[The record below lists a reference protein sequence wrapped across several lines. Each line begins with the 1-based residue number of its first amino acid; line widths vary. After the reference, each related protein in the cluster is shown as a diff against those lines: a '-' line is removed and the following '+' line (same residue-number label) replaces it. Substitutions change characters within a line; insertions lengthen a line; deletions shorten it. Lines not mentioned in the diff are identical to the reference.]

1 MQTNLTPFAELQA
14 RTFLWRALLTF
25 IASLIIVVIL
35 FRDESAEK
43 RSAVMFLLLYAIFFF
58 FCLPVLSRARIS
70 YQRLLGRCPPWATLK
85 NYTFLAV
92 PLVIFSV
99 ASGYLLY
106 FPLSYLV
113 PQFVQAWFLESPPL
127 LIVGQGYEVV
137 LTNLLNF
144 STTALVAPVFEEFF
158 YRGILLTRWTI
169 KWGIRRAILASSLVF
184 ALPHPDL
191 IGAFFF
197 GYVMAAL
204 YIQTKNLFVP
214 ICVHIANNVIALAI
228 GLTATL
234 LSASDSP
241 ETLAEFQAS
250 WWLGLIAIVIITP
263 WAIWFTKRYFPKAT
277 WQVPYFAEEV

>member
-1 MQTNLTPFAELQA
+1 MQTNLTPFAELRA
-14 RTFLWRALLTF
+14 RTFLWRALLALL
-25 IASLIIVVIL
+25 ASLIIG
-35 FRDESAEK
+35 ESAEK
-43 RSAVMFLLLYAIFFF
+43 KEAVTFLLLYPIFFF
-58 FCLPVLSRARIS
+58 LCLPVLFRARIS
-70 YQRLLGRCPPWATLK
+70 YQRLWGRFPPWATLK

-99 ASGYLLY
+99 AASYLLY

-113 PQFVQAWFLESPPL
+113 PQFVQAWYLEYPL
-127 LIVGQGYEVV
+127 PQEPEDV

-144 STTALVAPVFEEFF
+144 STTALIAPVFEEFF
-158 YRGILLTRWTI
+158 FRGILLTRWTT

-184 ALPHPDL
+184 ALLHADL

-197 GYVMAAL
+197 GYVMAVL

-214 ICVHIANNVIALAI
+214 ICVHIANNVIALAS

-234 LSASDSP
+234 LSESDSP

-250 WWLGLIAIVIITP
+250 WWLGLLAIVMITP
-263 WAIWFTKRYFPKAT
+263 WAIRFIKRHFPKAN
-277 WQVPYFAEEV
+277 WRAPYFAEEV

>member
-1 MQTNLTPFAELQA
+1 MQTNLTPFAELRA

-25 IASLIIVVIL
+25 IVSVIIVVIL

-43 RSAVMFLLLYAIFFF
+43 RSAVMSLLLYAIFFF

-70 YQRLLGRCPPWATLK
+70 YQRLLGRCPSWATFK
-85 NYTFLAV
+85 NHTVLVV

-99 ASGYLLY
+99 AAGYLLY

-113 PQFVQAWFLESPPL
+113 PQFVQAWYLEFPL
-127 LIVGQGYEVV
+127 PEEPEDV

-158 YRGILLTRWTI
+158 CRGILLTRWTT

-184 ALPHPDL
+184 ALPHPNL

-197 GYVMAAL
+197 GYVMAVL

-214 ICVHIANNVIALAI
+214 IYVHIANNVIALAI
-228 GLTATL
+228 ELTATL
-234 LSASDSP
+234 LSESDSP

-263 WAIWFTKRYFPKAT
+263 WAIRFIKRHFPKAT

>member
-1 MQTNLTPFAELQA
+1 MQTNLTPFAELRA

-25 IASLIIVVIL
+25 IASVIIVVIL
-35 FRDESAEK
+35 FRDGSAEK
-43 RSAVMFLLLYAIFFF
+43 RSAVMSLLLYAIFFF
-58 FCLPVLSRARIS
+58 FCLPLLSRARIS
-70 YQRLLGRCPPWATLK
+70 YQRLLGRCPSWATFK
-85 NYTFLAV
+85 NHTVLVV

-99 ASGYLLY
+99 AAGYLLY

-113 PQFVQAWFLESPPL
+113 PQFVQAWYLEFPL
-127 LIVGQGYEVV
+127 PQEPEDV

-144 STTALVAPVFEEFF
+144 STIALVAPVFEEFF
-158 YRGILLTRWTI
+158 CRGILLTRWTT

-184 ALPHPDL
+184 ALPHPNL

-197 GYVMAAL
+197 GYVMAVL

-214 ICVHIANNVIALAI
+214 IYVHIANNVIALAG

-234 LSASDSP
+234 LSESDSP

-263 WAIWFTKRYFPKAT
+263 WAIRFTKRHFPKAT

>member
-1 MQTNLTPFAELQA
+1 MQTNLTPFAELRA
-14 RTFLWRALLTF
+14 RTFLWRALLAF

-43 RSAVMFLLLYAIFFF
+43 RSAVMSLLLYAIFFF

-70 YQRLLGRCPPWATLK
+70 YQRLWGRCPSWATFK
-85 NYTFLAV
+85 NYTVLAV

-99 ASGYLLY
+99 AAGYLLY

-113 PQFVQAWFLESPPL
+113 PQFVQAWYLEFPL
-127 LIVGQGYEVV
+127 PEEPEDV

-158 YRGILLTRWTI
+158 CRGILLTRWTT

>member
-1 MQTNLTPFAELQA
+1 MQTNLTPFAELRA

-25 IASLIIVVIL
+25 IVSVIIVVIL

-43 RSAVMFLLLYAIFFF
+43 RSAVMSLLLYAIFFF
-58 FCLPVLSRARIS
+58 FCLPLLSRARIS
-70 YQRLLGRCPPWATLK
+70 YQRLLGRCPSWATFK
-85 NYTFLAV
+85 NYTVLVV

-99 ASGYLLY
+99 AAGYLLY

-113 PQFVQAWFLESPPL
+113 PQFVQAWFLEFPPF

-158 YRGILLTRWTI
+158 CRGILLTRWTT

-184 ALPHPDL
+184 ALPHPNL

-197 GYVMAAL
+197 GYVMAVL

-214 ICVHIANNVIALAI
+214 IYVHIANNVIALAI
-228 GLTATL
+228 ELTATL
-234 LSASDSP
+234 LSESDSP

-263 WAIWFTKRYFPKAT
+263 WAIRFTKRHFPKAT